1 MYVVE
6 IGGFDILVDREVS
19 YDKLACIN
27 YALQLKSSKY
37 NRLCIFHELC

>member
-1 MYVVE
+1 MLLK
-6 IGGFDILVDREVS
+6 IAGFDILVNREVS

-27 YALQLKSSKY
+27 YTLQLKSSKY